1 MSMLASAAL
10 TLAVAA
16 SAVAT
21 QPAILVK
28 DLPPAVQKA
37 VRDQESKG
45 ATIKKI
51 SAEKEHGKTVYEVE
65 TLVDGHTRDLIV
77 DATGRI
83 VESEEAISIDAVP
96 APVKAALHTAGKVV
110 KLEKLTKGASV
121 TYEAQIEK
129 NGKKSEIVLDAA
141 GKRVKS

>member
-1 MSMLASAAL
+1 MRMLASAAL

-65 TLVDGHTRDLIV
+65 TIVDGHTRDLIV
-77 DATGRI
+77 DGTGRI

-96 APVKAALHTAGKVV
+96 APVRTALQAAGRILT
-110 KLEKLTKGASV
+110 LETVTKGARV
-121 TYEAQIEK
+121 TYKAQIEK

-141 GKRVKS
+141 GKRTKS